1 MSEQVLS
8 AGVAGATVTS
18 GAAVDLLSSSTSGI
32 PVANVGQWV
41 LMVST
46 DHDITVSIY
55 KSTGVNCGLVLVKTI
70 AVTSAT
76 PLVEEMAGEAS
87 QRLRVT
93 AIASS
98 TTATVNA
105 DFAGRS

>member
-1 MSEQVLS
+1 MSDQILT
-8 AGVAGATVTS
+8 AGLAALTVTS

-32 PVANVGQWV
+32 PVANVRSWILTV
-41 LMVST
+41 TT

-55 KSTGVNCGLVLVKTI
+55 KAAGVNCGLVLVTTH
-70 AVTSAT
+70 AVTSSA
-76 PLVEEMAGEAS
+76 PLSVEMVGECS

-98 TTATVNA
+98 TTAAVNA
-105 DFAGRS
+105 DFAGRA